1 MPDEITNLK
10 AELEALNLQ
19 CQLARDHEIR
29 HALQRTRLETA
40 RMQLMLKIMDAI
52 ASSASDISAAP
63 IKPMV
68 KARPDAIRTVTIPA
82 KLARMPAVKPRRK
95 RKPSGLPTLT
105 NMILAVLEN
114 GADETPEEPDAVVF
128 RKCFVGLSIVAIPA
142 RPANRLTSAVGIA
155 RIAFPSVNPS
165 RGRGRA
171 AENRPAPFRCGRNRM
186 PLYFENVSLAFRSSR
201 YLRGLQIG

>member
-1 MPDEITNLK
+1 MSAEIAKLK

-40 RMQLMLKIMDAI
+40 RMQLILKIVDAI
-52 ASSASDISAAP
+52 ASSAGDISAAP

-82 KLARMPAVKPRRK
+82 KPVRMSAVKHRRK

-114 GADETPEEPDAVVF
+114 GADETPDGMRPRDIANTIRKMWWPDIRTRVVGAAVW
-128 RKCFVGLSIVAIPA
+128 KLAGKG
-142 RPANRLTSAVGIA
+142 RLEKSGS
-155 RIAFPSVNPS
+155 FYKLN
-165 RGRGRA
+165 GH
-171 AENRPAPFRCGRNRM
+171 AEH
-186 PLYFENVSLAFRSSR
+186 S
-201 YLRGLQIG
+201 